1 MTKSQEKQLKD
12 LYFTVRAYLNEL
24 DPEDADRL
32 YYEIE
37 KYIADISRWI
47 KEC

>member
-12 LYFTVRAYLNEL
+12 LYFTVRAYINEH
-24 DPEDADRL
+24 DPEDADLL

-37 KYIADISRWI
+37 KDIADISKWI
-47 KEC
+47 EQ